1 MLNNYIICVTQIVF
15 LGFSMK
21 DPNLRRLLELANKE
35 GSKKHCVFL
44 KKSEHGPTDGE
55 VELTRIIM
63 SILGLNVIWFNEYA

>member
-1 MLNNYIICVTQIVF
+1 
-15 LGFSMK
+15 MK

-44 KKSEHGPTDGE
+44 KKSEHGHTDGE

-63 SILGLNVIWFNEYA
+63 SRLGLNVIWFNEYAELPDMLDKLFNNSEK